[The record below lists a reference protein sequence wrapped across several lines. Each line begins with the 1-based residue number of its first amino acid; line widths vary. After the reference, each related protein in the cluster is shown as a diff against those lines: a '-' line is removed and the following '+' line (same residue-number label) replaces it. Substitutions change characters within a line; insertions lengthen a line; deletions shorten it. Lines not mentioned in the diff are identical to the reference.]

1 MEEVPSRTMP
11 QQKLGCACSICP
23 PNMRLAS
30 RVGWTVRP
38 VVPAHEVLDCPTQ
51 PQRVRRARVP
61 EIASTSWCRRGRDR
75 GAAEVLIQ
83 AVMTS
88 TGERV
93 DIQLFGDTDR
103 DLNVPRDQPR
113 PK

>member
-1 MEEVPSRTMP
+1 MSWIISHAISAVKSETPQPLESDGRFPRSCRLTKFLVVQHSRS
-11 QQKLGCACSICP
+11 AFDA
-23 PNMRLAS
+23 RAS
-30 RVGWTVRP
+30 RRLP
-38 VVPAHEVLDCPTQ
+38 PH
-51 PQRVRRARVP
+51 
-61 EIASTSWCRRGRDR
+61 R

-83 AVMTS
+83 AVVTS

>member
-1 MEEVPSRTMP
+1 V
-11 QQKLGCACSICP
+11 
-23 PNMRLAS
+23 
-30 RVGWTVRP
+30 
-38 VVPAHEVLDCPTQ
+38 
-51 PQRVRRARVP
+51 
-61 EIASTSWCRRGRDR
+61 
-75 GAAEVLIQ
+75 IQ
-83 AVMTS
+83 AVVTS

>member
-1 MEEVPSRTMP
+1 MP

-61 EIASTSWCRRGRDR
+61 EIASTSWCRSGRDSGGR
-75 GAAEVLIQ
+75 DLP
-83 AVMTS
+83 

-93 DIQLFGDTDR
+93 GIQLFGDTDR